1 MKNYT
6 FLNKFCPFWLLCFFT
21 LTNSINAT
29 TLLTNKPTPI
39 LDGCNLPAPSNAAV
53 AKVSSY
59 SASVKWDEVIGTAG
73 YSVRIYEIVNE
84 VLNPT
89 PIQEYDQQ
97 DTFRL
102 FTNLASGRRY
112 KITITPICPVSQT
125 VGPRS
130 EDNTAVVY
138 AIVHDELVFSQ
149 RPTNPFSSE
158 IRLTYEIATP
168 GIVNMSIFDDNGTQI
183 IQIVNNKYQ
192 EQGTYQTDIK
202 TEAVK
207 PGLYFL
213 NYQNGSTTKTLK
225 LLKVK

>member
-6 FLNKFCPFWLLCFFT
+6 FLNKFWLCLLFFFFALANSNKATPPF
-21 LTNSINAT
+21 NE
-29 TLLTNKPTPI
+29 KQTPI
-39 LDGCNLPAPSNAAV
+39 FDGCNLPAPTNAA
-53 AKVSSY
+53 ATKVSSY
-59 SASVKWDEVIGTAG
+59 SASVNWDEVIGAGG
-73 YSVRIYEIVNE
+73 YSVRIYEIINE

-112 KITITPICPVSQT
+112 KITITPICPASQT
-125 VGPRS
+125 IGFRS

-138 AIVHDELVFSQ
+138 AVVHDELIFSQ
-149 RPTNPFSSE
+149 RPTNPFNSQ

-168 GIVNMSIFDDNGTQI
+168 GIVNMGIFDVNGTEI
-183 IQIVNNKYQ
+183 IPIVHNKYQ
-192 EQGTYQTDIK
+192 EQGTYQTNIK

>member
-6 FLNKFCPFWLLCFFT
+6 FLNKSFFLLLFFFFA
-21 LTNSINAT
+21 LTN
-29 TLLTNKPTPI
+29 TNQSTPLFIDTPPTF
-39 LDGCNLPAPSNAAV
+39 DGCNLPAPANAVV

-59 SASVKWDEVIGTAG
+59 SASVKWDQVMGTAG
-73 YSVRIYEIVNE
+73 YSVRIFEIVNE
-84 VLNPT
+84 VFNPT

-125 VGPRS
+125 VGFRS
-130 EDNTAVVY
+130 DDNTAVVY
-138 AIVHDELVFSQ
+138 AIVHDEIIFSE
-149 RPTNPFSSE
+149 RPTNPFSSQ
-158 IRLTYEIATP
+158 IRLIYEIATP
-168 GIVNMSIFDDNGTQI
+168 GIINMGIFDVNGTEI
-183 IQIVNNKYQ
+183 IPIVHNKYQ
-192 EQGTYQTDIK
+192 EQGTYQTNIK